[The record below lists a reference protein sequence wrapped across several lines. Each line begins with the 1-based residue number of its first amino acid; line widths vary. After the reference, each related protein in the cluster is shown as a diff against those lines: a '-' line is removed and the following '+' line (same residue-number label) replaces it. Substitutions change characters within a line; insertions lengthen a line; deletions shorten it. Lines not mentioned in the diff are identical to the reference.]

1 MLPSV
6 FAIEAFFAQSYSLHD
21 TYLDKSPG
29 LHILSFELPDAER
42 PFHVVHKHWPNN
54 HAQFAAYYSFLII
67 EK

>member
-6 FAIEAFFAQSYSLHD
+6 FATEAFFAQSYSLLD
-21 TYLDKSPG
+21 TYLDNSPA

-42 PFHVVHKHWPNN
+42 PFHVLGIYWPNN
-54 HAQFAAYYSFLII
+54 HAPFAAYCSFLII